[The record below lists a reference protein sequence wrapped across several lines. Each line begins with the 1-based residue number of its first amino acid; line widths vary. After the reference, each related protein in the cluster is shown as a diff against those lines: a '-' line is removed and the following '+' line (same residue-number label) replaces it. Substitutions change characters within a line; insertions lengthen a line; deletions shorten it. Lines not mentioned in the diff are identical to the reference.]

1 MPPPIVI
8 SMPKLSD
15 TMEEGGVFNWFFKE
29 GDLVEEG
36 EPLLE
41 IETDKATMEYSS
53 PESGYLRKI
62 LEPAGSRVPLG
73 SPIAILTASP
83 DELFDVSGAL
93 SSGISLKESQR
104 NEKTEENLEH
114 QNRQKHLRNQI
125 REVPKI
131 DHEAESPHISARTGR
146 LKISPL
152 AKKIA
157 EKNGL
162 NLSTISGSGPHG
174 RIVKKDVEAALAKP
188 LTGSIT
194 SAAEASSSR
203 IPLSAMRKSIAQSL
217 AKSKREIPHYYLR
230 STMDVEALMDF
241 RKQWNNDLKQTNP
254 EGGLKISINDCFI
267 FCVSRALRSH
277 PVVRSFWQQDHILEN
292 QDIHI
297 AVAVSVHGGL
307 VTPVIHHADR
317 LSVAETATTSRHL
330 INLALGGPKQRGQ
343 LDLTGGTFTI
353 SNLGAS
359 RVDEF
364 SAVINPP
371 QSAIL
376 AIGRIQKELRLDDA
390 GQIYEAAKIT
400 VTLSCDHRVIDG
412 KEGADFLGTLARY
425 VENPGLMLLS

>member
-15 TMEEGGVFNWFFKE
+15 TMEEGGVFSWFFKE

-62 LEPAGSRVPLG
+62 LEPAGSQVPLG
-73 SPIAILTASP
+73 SPIAILTATP
-83 DELFDVSGAL
+83 DELFEVSGAL
-93 SSGISLKESQR
+93 SSGPIQKPPIPDHPPNEEVPVHKEDKPHKPSY
-104 NEKTEENLEH
+104 
-114 QNRQKHLRNQI
+114 I
-125 REVPKI
+125 REVPKPNRTTSPNLSSA
-131 DHEAESPHISARTGR
+131 EAR

-162 NLSTISGSGPHG
+162 DLSTISGSGPYG
-174 RIVKKDVEAALAKP
+174 RIVKKDVEAALAHP
-188 LTGSIT
+188 MAL
-194 SAAEASSSR
+194 ADDAPSSR
-203 IPLSAMRKSIAQSL
+203 VPLSAMRKSIAQSL
-217 AKSKREIPHYYLR
+217 SKSKREIPHYYLR
-230 STMDVEALMDF
+230 STMDVEALLDF
-241 RKQWNNDLKQTNP
+241 RRQWNNDLKQSAP
-254 EGGLKISINDCFI
+254 ESGLKISINDCFI

-292 QDIHI
+292 KDIHI
-297 AVAVSVHGGL
+297 AMAVSVPGGL
-307 VTPVIHHADR
+307 VTPVIHHADQ

-330 INLALGGPKQRGQ
+330 INLALGSPKQRGQ

-376 AIGRIQKELRLDDA
+376 AIGRIQKDLRLDDA
-390 GQIYEAAKIT
+390 GKIYEAAKVT